1 MRCKLSNSMSL
12 VYVGDVGARLTVAT
26 QNTAL
31 PTDTIL
37 TLIIKK
43 PSGELIA
50 ATPSVAWSTGILT
63 YDTVAGDL
71 DEIGEYKVQVHGVF
85 SDGDDLRSDKDSFTV
100 YEKIT

>member
-1 MRCKLSNSMSL
+1 MSL
-12 VYVGDVGARLTVAT
+12 VYVGDVGVRLTVAT
-26 QNTAL
+26 QNTLL
-31 PTDTIL
+31 PNDTIL
-37 TLIIKK
+37 TLLIKK
-43 PSGELIA
+43 PSGELIS
-50 ATPSVAWSTGILT
+50 ATPSVNWTTGVLI